1 MVAGLNAIVWERDPR
16 TGEFRFVSDRVHELL
31 GHTPEQWFTDPDLW
45 RRSIHP
51 DDREDVLRL
60 VGQGIEDEQ
69 DYALTY
75 RIRAAD
81 GRTAGLAAPPGARRP
96 RRGRRPHGSPRG
108 GTSTPASAGS
118 CSAWPARWPRPSSG
132 RRSPTH
138 GRRSRRPCSAACCP
152 ARSHGSTGWG

>member
-81 GRTAGLAAPPGARRP
+81 GRLVWLHHLAHVVRDGDGVPTAVHAVLFDIIEQKRRERAAELLAAAGQALAAP
-96 RRGRRPHGSPRG
+96 G
-108 GTSTPASAGS
+108 GVEERLTTVAGL
-118 CSAWPARWPRPSSG
+118 
-132 RRSPTH
+132 
-138 GRRSRRPCSAACCP
+138 
-152 ARSHGSTGWG
+152 